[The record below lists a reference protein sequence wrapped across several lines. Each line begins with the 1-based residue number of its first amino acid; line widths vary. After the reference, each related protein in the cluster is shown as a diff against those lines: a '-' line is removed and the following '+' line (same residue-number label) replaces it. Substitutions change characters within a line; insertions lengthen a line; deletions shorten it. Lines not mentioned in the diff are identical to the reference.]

1 MIWKISNALGD
12 PALYTNAIT
21 NKFLPFVVDWEAM
34 SDKDKYEMDDF
45 WKSLACQTNLG
56 SYSYMLKIGIFASEY
71 VNLHAIWSK
80 KGGERCYELGHGI
93 FNDDHPVL
101 KACGFTNWGQWCF
114 SEGKGIFNA
123 DHPMLKAAGITNWGQ
138 WCYLLRKGLFDDAN
152 AQVVQEGNILGGE
165 TSRDNQKGIFNKT
178 NAKLIEAGVS
188 NYGSYNKIKGVGC
201 TAVNQAKS
209 DASRAKFIVHLKSVS
224 VNKYILFNC
233 ETTMN

>member
-71 VNLHAIWSK
+71 VNLRAIWSK

-201 TAVNQAKS
+201 TAVNQIKS
-209 DASRAKFIVHLKSVS
+209 DKSRAKLIVRLKSVS
-224 VNKYILFNC
+224 VDKYILFNR

>member
-12 PALYTNAIT
+12 PALYTNAIA

-45 WKSLACQTNLG
+45 WASFMHQTKLR
-56 SYSYMLKIGIFASEY
+56 SYSYMLTIGIVASEY
-71 VNLHAIWSK
+71 VNLRAIWSK

-165 TSRDNQKGIFNKT
+165 MSRDNQKGIFNKT

-188 NYGSYNKIKGVGC
+188 NYGSYNKIKGVGA
-201 TAVNQAKS
+201 TAVNQIKS
-209 DASRAKFIVHLKSVS
+209 DTSRAKLIVRLKSVS
-224 VNKYILFNC
+224 VDKYILFNF